1 MEIRKFSSKLGV
13 IVLSIVLLTG
23 ISLVPTLQ
31 IGVEGRGQP
40 HRLTTPT
47 TSPTPTTPPT
57 STATTS
63 FTTPQPRPA
72 PPVTTTTITTPPPP
86 PVTTTT
92 TRITPAPTDTATP
105 TPPTEATEGAANQ
118 SGMVMIP
125 LSTMQMIMSQIQD
138 AVTAVGSDNKADALT
153 TLNSVEQELESAVDA
168 TGVSVQATT
177 NLNDGGGSG
186 DSEQ

>member
-40 HRLTTPT
+40 NRLTTPT

-63 FTTPQPRPA
+63 FTTPQPPRSA

-86 PVTTTT
+86 VTTTT
-92 TRITPAPTDTATP
+92 ARITPAPTDTVTP
-105 TPPTEATEGAANQ
+105 TPTTDAADGAANQ
-118 SGMVMIP
+118 TAMVMIP
-125 LSTMQMIMSQIQD
+125 LSTIQMIMSQVQD
-138 AVTAVGSDNKADALT
+138 AMTAVNSDNKTGAMT
-153 TLNSVEQELESAVDA
+153 TLNSVDQELKSAVDA
-168 TGVSVQATT
+168 TGVSVEATT
-177 NLNDGGGSG
+177 NVDDGGGSG
-186 DSEQ
+186 DNK

>member
-1 MEIRKFSSKLGV
+1 MELRKFSSKLGV
-13 IVLSIVLLTG
+13 IVLSIVLITG

-31 IGVEGRGQP
+31 IGVQGRGGQ
-40 HRLTTPT
+40 TTPT
-47 TSPTPTTPPT
+47 ISPTPTVPST

-72 PPVTTTTITTPPPP
+72 PPVTTTTITTPPPPP

>member
-1 MEIRKFSSKLGV
+1 MELRKFSSKLGV
-13 IVLSIVLLTG
+13 FVLSIVLITG

-31 IGVEGRGQP
+31 IGVQGRGGQ
-40 HRLTTPT
+40 TTPT
-47 TSPTPTTPPT
+47 ISPTPTVPPT

-86 PVTTTT
+86 PPVTTTT
-92 TRITPAPTDTATP
+92 TRITPAPTDTVTP
-105 TPPTEATEGAANQ
+105 TPSTEATEGAANQ

-125 LSTMQMIMSQIQD
+125 LSTMRMIMSQIQD

>member
-1 MEIRKFSSKLGV
+1 MEFRKFSSKLGV

-31 IGVEGRGQP
+31 IEVQARGGQ
-40 HRLTTPT
+40 TTPT
-47 TSPTPTTPPT
+47 ISPTPTTPPT

-72 PPVTTTTITTPPPP
+72 PPVTTTTITTPPPPP

-168 TGVSVQATT
+168 TGVSVEATT
-177 NLNDGGGSG
+177 NVDDGGGSG
-186 DSEQ
+186 DTE